1 MFTRIEDEDTICAL
15 STAPGVGGIAVIRVS
30 GSKAAQICQKIC
42 SFIPNQPE
50 SHRAY
55 YGFCRGPNGSEIIDE
70 VIATFFAEGRS
81 FTGEETVEISCH
93 GGPITT
99 GNILAALNQCG
110 ARLARRGEF
119 TYRAFMNGRLDLV
132 QAESVLSL
140 IESRS
145 KPAAKVALRQ
155 LQGDLSAEI
164 SRIED
169 ALTWILA
176 HLEASID
183 FATEGIELVGNAELL
198 RRSVSVKS
206 QVDRL
211 LGSYSTGRLIRDGIE
226 IALVGRPNAGKSSL
240 MNAFLQEERSIVTA
254 HAGTTRDTVEGQL
267 TVSGLPIT
275 FVDTAGIRDTENE
288 IEKIG
293 IERSLRAK
301 GRADWVFHVI
311 DPLEFGGTGLQVL
324 GDGGPLVPGNH
335 YFLINK
341 ADLVDKAGGFG
352 SIFSELKAAGVSEE
366 RIFLVSAVT
375 RQGFERL
382 FAEIEKLVRDF
393 DQDDSSMVTQVRH
406 QELLNKIQSCLD
418 AAVRLI
424 SSDASPEFVAFELRE
439 GVRAVHELLGKE
451 FDEQVIDR
459 IFKEFCLGK

>member
-1 MFTRIEDEDTICAL
+1 
-15 STAPGVGGIAVIRVS
+15 
-30 GSKAAQICQKIC
+30 
-42 SFIPNQPE
+42 
-50 SHRAY
+50 
-55 YGFCRGPNGSEIIDE
+55 
-70 VIATFFAEGRS
+70 
-81 FTGEETVEISCH
+81 
-93 GGPITT
+93 
-99 GNILAALNQCG
+99 
-110 ARLARRGEF
+110 
-119 TYRAFMNGRLDLV
+119 
-132 QAESVLSL
+132 
-140 IESRS
+140 
-145 KPAAKVALRQ
+145 VALRQ
-155 LQGDLSAEI
+155 LQGELSAEI

-183 FATEGIELVGNAELL
+183 FATEGIELVGNEELL
-198 RRSVSVKS
+198 HRSVSVKS

-211 LGSYSTGRLIRDGIE
+211 LGSYTTGRLIRDGIE

-311 DPLEFGGTGLQVL
+311 DPLEFDGTGLQFL
-324 GDGGPLVPGNH
+324 GDTGPLVPGNH

-341 ADLVDKAGGFG
+341 ADLLEKAGGFD
-352 SIFSELKAAGVSEE
+352 SIFSELKSVGVSED

-393 DQDDSSMVTQVRH
+393 DQNDSSMVTQVRH
-406 QELLNKIQSCLD
+406 QELLNKIRSCLD

-424 SSDASPEFVAFELRE
+424 NSDASPEFVAFELRE

-459 IFKEFCLGK
+459 IFKELCLGK